1 LKKTAKLY
9 HSQNLAFQDVLMKE
23 GFEPTQ
29 NVARDYDGRI
39 ACLTY
44 YSTFMILGKLR
55 ENGRHI
61 TMSRAHSID
70 STLNCDGCRGNLKN
84 DLKIGEIISLGLHD
98 HPNYK
103 GSPLRGLAINPR
115 GADGDELETHTQILA
130 SIGHK
135 TCLYI
140 DELERG
146 KQPARD
152 IQL

>member
-1 LKKTAKLY
+1 
-9 HSQNLAFQDVLMKE
+9 MKE